1 MNEKRFPPDDPREWL
16 RRARSNLSQAKGG
29 VQLPEVCLEDLCFQ
43 AQQTAEKA
51 MKGVL
56 IALRV
61 RFPYTYDLA
70 ELLSLIEQTGQVIP
84 DQIREAAKLSDYA
97 VEAHYPGLAEPV
109 SREEYKEAVTVAEL
123 VISWAEG
130 VIGSE

>member
-1 MNEKRFPPDDPREWL
+1 
-16 RRARSNLSQAKGG
+16 
-29 VQLPEVCLEDLCFQ
+29 
-43 AQQTAEKA
+43 
-51 MKGVL
+51 MKGML

-70 ELLSLIEQTGQVIP
+70 ELLSLIEQTGQIIP

-97 VEAHYPGLAEPV
+97 VEARYPGLAEPV
-109 SREEYKEAVTVAEL
+109 SREEYKEAVTIAEL